1 MTINLTTKE
10 QGLLKDA
17 KGQEELCIKK
27 YDDYAQR
34 AHCECLSKLFTSMAN
49 VERNHLKTITEMMG
63 GSMTPVSGGIE
74 NGNNEYC
81 VSCTYQNESDRK
93 DDAFLCQDMLATE
106 KHASS
111 LYDVSVFEFGD
122 PVARR
127 VLNHIQA
134 EEQQH
139 GEQLYAFMKANNMYS

>member
-34 AHCECLSKLFTSMAN
+34 AHCECLGKLFTSMAN
-49 VERNHLKTITEMMG
+49 VERNHLKTINEMIS
-63 GSMTPVSGGIE
+63 GSVTPVSGGIE
-74 NGNNEYC
+74 NGNNDYC
-81 VSCTYQNESDRK
+81 TTCNYTNQTERDE
-93 DDAFLCQDMLATE
+93 DAFLCRDMLATE

-111 LYDVSVFEFGD
+111 LYDVSVFEFSD
-122 PVARR
+122 PVARK
-127 VLNHIQA
+127 VLNHIQS

-139 GEQLYAFMKANNMYS
+139 GEQLYAFMKSNQMYS

>member
-1 MTINLTTKE
+1 MNINLTTKE

-27 YDDYAQR
+27 YDDYASR

-49 VERNHLKTITEMMG
+49 VERNHLKTINEMISG
-63 GSMTPVSGGIE
+63 NVTPVSGGIE
-74 NGNNEYC
+74 NGNNDYC
-81 VSCTYQNESDRK
+81 TACNYTNQQERDE
-93 DDAFLCQDMLATE
+93 DAFLCRDMLATE

-122 PVARR
+122 PVARK
-127 VLNHIQA
+127 VLNHIQS

-139 GEQLYAFMKANNMYS
+139 GEQLYAYMKANNMYS

>member
-1 MTINLTTKE
+1 MNLNLTVKE

-27 YDDYAQR
+27 YDDYASR

-49 VERNHLKTITEMMG
+49 VERNHLKTINEMMDG
-63 GSMTPVSGGIE
+63 NVTPVSGGIE
-74 NGNNEYC
+74 NGNNDYC
-81 VSCTYQNESDRK
+81 TACNYTNQQERDE
-93 DDAFLCQDMLATE
+93 DAFLCQDMLATE

-122 PVARR
+122 PVARK
-127 VLNHIQA
+127 VLNHIQS

-139 GEQLYAFMKANNMYS
+139 GEQLYAFMKANNLYS